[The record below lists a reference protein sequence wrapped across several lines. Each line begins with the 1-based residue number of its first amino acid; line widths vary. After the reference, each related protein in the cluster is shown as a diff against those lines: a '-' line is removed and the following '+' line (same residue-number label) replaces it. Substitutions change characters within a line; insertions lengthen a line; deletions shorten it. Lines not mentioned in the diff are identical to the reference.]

1 MRKTIHFTLNG
12 NPQTI
17 EVDAGLRLV
26 DLLREKFDLCGTKES
41 CGQGECGA
49 CTVLVNNEAVHS
61 CLMLAEQADG
71 TDVLTIEGLEK
82 DGQLDP
88 IQTAFIE
95 CGAIQCGYCTPGMIM
110 STKGLLLNNSHPTDD
125 EIKEALAGNLCRCT
139 GYSKILQAVKLAAQR
154 GA

>member
-1 MRKTIHFTLNG
+1 MWKTIRFTLNG
-12 NPQTI
+12 ISQTF

-26 DLLREKFDLCGTKES
+26 DLLREKFKLFGTKES

-49 CTVLVNNEAVHS
+49 CTVLLNNDAVHS
-61 CLMLAEQADG
+61 CLTLATQADG
-71 TDVLTIEGLEK
+71 ADIVTIEGLERN
-82 DGQLDP
+82 GELDP

-110 STKGLLLNNSHPTDD
+110 SAKGLLLHNPHPTDD

-139 GYSKILQAVKLAAQR
+139 GYTKILEAVKLAAQR